1 MFALSIMTA
10 IVMRITDISTL
21 SAAASW
27 PVAENQALAH
37 SAQET
42 LTHAPFPTLK
52 DSGSAEKV
60 DK

>member
-10 IVMRITDISTL
+10 IVIRITDISTL

-27 PVAENQALAH
+27 LVAENQPLAH
-37 SAQET
+37 TAQET
-42 LTHAPFPTLK
+42 QTHAPFPTSILV
-52 DSGSAEKV
+52 EKI